1 VIVERIGAE
10 GAQDWDRY
18 IEAAPGST
26 LFHRHGWGHAVA
38 RTLGHETIN
47 LAALRDGRMVGAL
60 PLVHKR
66 SRIFGDAL
74 ISVAFATGGGVL
86 ADDPA
91 VAAVLESEALRLG
104 AELHAGHV
112 ELRDGA
118 PRGASTLCAPW
129 QVVDS
134 IHAGFRAPIPP
145 DDGAVLRSIPRKGRR
160 HDVKR
165 SLSAGL
171 DFVPD
176 APFESFYRVFAE
188 SYRNLGTPVFPRAY
202 LRALC
207 DAFPAE
213 IRIFLVR
220 RAGVPLAATMAII
233 HKGAILPYY
242 TGGTRA
248 ARGVGAN
255 DFLFFNLMRHGREAG
270 CQDFDFGRSKVGT
283 GSHAYKRSWGFAP
296 VPMAYRFAM
305 LQGGD
310 PPRLDPLNP
319 KYRALIAAW
328 QRLPVSFANR
338 IGPFVA
344 RQIG

>member
-1 VIVERIGAE
+1 VIVEQVGPDR
-10 GAQDWDRY
+10 AQDWDRY
-18 IEAAPGST
+18 VEASPDAT
-26 LFHRHGWGHAVA
+26 LFHRHGWGQTVA
-38 RTLGHETIN
+38 HTLGHACVN
-47 LAALRDGRMVGAL
+47 LAAVRDGRVAGVL

-74 ISVAFATGGGVL
+74 ISVAFATAGGVL
-86 ADDPA
+86 ADDQE
-91 VAAVLESEALRLG
+91 VAAALEAEALRL
-104 AELHAGHV
+104 ATRLQVGHV
-112 ELRDGA
+112 ELRG
-118 PRGASTLCAPW
+118 GASGAMAVPRAPW

-134 IHAGFRAPIPP
+134 IHAGFRAAIPP

-176 APFESFYRVFAE
+176 ADFGSFYAVFAE

-202 LRALC
+202 LRALG
-207 DAFPAE
+207 DTFRSE

-220 RAGVPLAATMAII
+220 RAGIPLAATMAII
-233 HKGAILPYY
+233 HRGAILPYY

-248 ARGVGAN
+248 ARETGAN
-255 DFLFFNLMRHGREAG
+255 DFLFFNLMSHGRETG
-270 CQDFDFGRSKVGT
+270 CLDFDFGRSKVGT
-283 GSHAYKRSWGFAP
+283 GSHAYKRSWGFSP
-296 VPMAYRFAM
+296 EPLAYRFAM
-305 LQGGD
+305 LRGEE

-319 KYRALIAAW
+319 RYRPIIAAW
-328 QRLPVSFANR
+328 RRLPLAVANR
-338 IGPFVA
+338 VGPWVA

>member
-1 VIVERIGAE
+1 MIVERIGAE

-18 IEAAPGST
+18 VEAAPGST

-145 DDGAVLRSIPRKGRR
+145 DDGTVLRSIPRKGRR

-176 APFESFYRVFAE
+176 APFESNGGLISAMSELPKPCFRLIPRYRTTRSWMFRIWIMTKIHPSPSLVIMR
-188 SYRNLGTPVFPRAY
+188 SRVGIPR
-202 LRALC
+202 
-207 DAFPAE
+207 PS
-213 IRIFLVR
+213 R
-220 RAGVPLAATMAII
+220 RAWPASTMVAASLARSA
-233 HKGAILPYY
+233 P
-242 TGGTRA
+242 TGGM
-248 ARGVGAN
+248 V
-255 DFLFFNLMRHGREAG
+255 
-270 CQDFDFGRSKVGT
+270 
-283 GSHAYKRSWGFAP
+283 KRNSI
-296 VPMAYRFAM
+296 
-305 LQGGD
+305 
-310 PPRLDPLNP
+310 PL
-319 KYRALIAAW
+319 
-328 QRLPVSFANR
+328 SS
-338 IGPFVA
+338 
-344 RQIG
+344 

>member
-1 VIVERIGAE
+1 MIVEQVGPDGA
-10 GAQDWDRY
+10 GAWDRY
-18 IEAAPGST
+18 IEVAPAAT
-26 LFHRHGWGHAVA
+26 LFHRHGWGRTVA
-38 RTLGHETIN
+38 ETLGHSCVN
-47 LAALRDGRMVGAL
+47 LAAIRDGRMVGAL

-74 ISVAFATGGGVL
+74 VSVAFATAGGVL

-91 VAAVLESEALRLG
+91 VAAALEAEALRLG
-104 AELHAGHV
+104 ARLQVGHV
-112 ELRDGA
+112 ELRGGVPQAMAVPDA
-118 PRGASTLCAPW
+118 HW

-134 IHAGFRAPIPP
+134 IHAGFRAPIPA
-145 DDGAVLRSIPRKGRR
+145 DDGAVLRAIPRKGRR

-176 APFESFYRVFAE
+176 ADFESFYRVFAE
-188 SYRNLGTPVFPRAY
+188 SYRNLGTPVFARSY

-207 DAFPAE
+207 DAFPSE

-233 HKGAILPYY
+233 HRGAILPYY

-248 ARGVGAN
+248 AREMGAN
-255 DFLFFNLMRHGREAG
+255 DFLFFNLMRHGRESG
-270 CQDFDFGRSKVGT
+270 CDVFDFGRSKVGT
-283 GSHAYKRSWGFAP
+283 GSHAYKRSWGFPA

-305 LQGGD
+305 LRGGD

-319 KYRALIAAW
+319 KYRLLIAAW
-328 QRLPVSFANR
+328 RRLPLSVATA
-338 IGPFVA
+338 IGPYVA